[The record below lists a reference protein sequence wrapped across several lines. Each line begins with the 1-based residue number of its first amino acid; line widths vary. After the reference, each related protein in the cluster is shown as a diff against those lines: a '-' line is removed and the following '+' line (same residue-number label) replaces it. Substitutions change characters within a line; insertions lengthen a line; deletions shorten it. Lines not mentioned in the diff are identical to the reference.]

1 MDWRR
6 FVYDAGTPRR
16 CIQHPQEQHATFSCF
31 NEYREVADLLNLY
44 AVSRAPHRYMFQPD
58 QILNGGYITSSDAA
72 SLYRCSKDYISRLCR
87 VGKLEGH
94 LVGRNWFIE
103 SGSFDTFLAQKDGTR
118 AGALRKLVEVR
129 KQEYA
134 HAQNVREILAARP
147 TDSTSQEVAL
157 EQGTFKKVG
166 PEHPRESSYSVRAPR
181 NPIVVFLQK
190 AAALLLSIGV
200 VFGTYGLTSSSYPR
214 SAASAIKV
222 AMRGAYSAATDTS
235 YLAASLQGLT
245 SARSAFFGKQPNT
258 TGSLFER
265 ALDSVTRSFSA
276 ASNFFAAR
284 SSSTELPLA
293 ALPKRPQSGPQP
305 SASPISPSSVVV
317 ALAPS
322 AQKSG
327 SMVSTP
333 APASAMTV
341 ANDLAPAS
349 VLPTKNTSPTQNFAP
364 QLTVIAA
371 SQNTAA
377 SISKSYV
384 DEQLQILRNSL
395 SSEIFKYSSAQFPN
409 APGISQYTANLAVS
423 QRIDQLGNVSITNAT
438 VHGVSGLTAADIPT
452 DITARNY
459 LPLSGGALSGDLTIA
474 GNFNVS
480 GSQTLAGAITVPYLI
495 ATSTTAFSSFA
506 GFLGIGTT
514 TPSSAFSVQ
523 GNSYIS
529 GTSFFGGAI
538 TATSTFALTGVAT
551 LSSTLGVAGLS
562 TLTGGFISAASSTV
576 VGNFTNTGNTAVG

>member
-1 MDWRR
+1 M
-6 FVYDAGTPRR
+6 
-16 CIQHPQEQHATFSCF
+16 
-31 NEYREVADLLNLY
+31 
-44 AVSRAPHRYMFQPD
+44 
-58 QILNGGYITSSDAA
+58 
-72 SLYRCSKDYISRLCR
+72 
-87 VGKLEGH
+87 GKLEGH

-103 SGSFDTFLAQKDGTR
+103 SESFDTFLGQKDGTR
-118 AGALRKLVEVR
+118 AGAIRKLVEVR

-134 HAQNVREILAARP
+134 QAQNMREILAARP
-147 TDSTSQEVAL
+147 TDPTSPKVTL
-157 EQGTFKKVG
+157 EKGTCRKIDA
-166 PEHPRESSYSVRAPR
+166 EHSRPILNSIRAPR
-181 NPIVVFLQK
+181 NPVVVFLQK
-190 AAALLLSIGV
+190 AAALLLLIGV
-200 VFGTYGLTSSSYPR
+200 VFGAYGLASSSYPR
-214 SAASAIKV
+214 GAASAIKV
-222 AMRGAYSAATDTS
+222 AMRNAYSAATDTS

-245 SARSAFFGKQPNT
+245 SARFDFFGKQSDA

-265 ALDSVTRSFSA
+265 ALDSVTQSFA
-276 ASNFFAAR
+276 AALNFFATP
-284 SSSTELPLA
+284 SSSTEPPLA

-317 ALAPS
+317 AVTPS
-322 AQKSG
+322 AHDSG
-327 SMVSTP
+327 SMVSAP
-333 APASAMTV
+333 APTSAMTV

-364 QLTVIAA
+364 QLTVVAA

-384 DEQLQILRNSL
+384 DDQIQILRNSL
-395 SSEIFKYSSAQFPN
+395 SSEIFKYSSTQFPN

-423 QRIDQLGNVSITNAT
+423 QRIDQLSGTRLSNITVS
-438 VHGVSGLTAADIPT
+438 GVSGLTAADIPT

-480 GSQTLAGAITVPYLI
+480 GSQTLSGAITVPYLI
-495 ATSTTAFSSFA
+495 ATSTTVSSSFA

-514 TPSSAFSVQ
+514 TPSNAFAVQ

-529 GTSFFGGAI
+529 GASFFGGAI
-538 TATSTFALTGVAT
+538 TATSTFALTGAAT

-562 TLTGGFISAASSTV
+562 ILTGGYVSQASSTV